1 MKRTAIWIGVL
12 FLALSV
18 LTTSCGNM
26 QHIDISKASM
36 TYPYSGGNDVFR
48 IEADCNWEVV
58 GAANWFTVN
67 PTMGSKD
74 GNVVVTVA
82 RNNSMQDRYATL
94 YVVSENG
101 KVRKSI
107 DIIQTSADISVII
120 NKVWFTLTD
129 ERWDTDY
136 FNEVIP
142 ESYRIYSYYSNEGY
156 ENWFFYFLENN
167 SGYQVRTFN
176 GDTIYYPY
184 NYTYYPDVDSL
195 DISFEIEGDS
205 IVREDYHTIVHQ
217 LDEENFVISHAYRP
231 HQYEKITSVNVTGTR
246 REVFRINP
254 KKIQR
259 KPKGPLIPVK

>member
-1 MKRTAIWIGVL
+1 M
-12 FLALSV
+12 ALSV
-18 LTTSCGNM
+18 LTTSCGEK
-26 QHIDISKASM
+26 QHIVISKASM
-36 TYPYSGGNDVFR
+36 VYSYSGGNDVFR

-82 RNNSMQDRYATL
+82 RNNSLQDRNATL

-101 KVRKSI
+101 KVKKSI
-107 DIIQTSADISVII
+107 DIIQTSADINVII

-136 FNEVIP
+136 FNQVIP
-142 ESYRIYSYYSNEGY
+142 ESYRSYSYYSNAGY

-167 SGYQVRTFN
+167 TGYQVRTYD

-205 IVREDYHTIVHQ
+205 VAREDYHTIVHQ

-254 KKIQR
+254 KKIQS
-259 KPKGPLIPVK
+259 KPKGPLIPVR